1 MQLVDVNIARA
12 IGVELAEDGD
22 ELRASGGD
30 MRHGLPRVQ
39 NPDDDVADCVLG
51 CCPTRHLRCA
61 PRRSPHSK
69 RRAQHA
75 PRCFREID
83 GRRRL

>member
-30 MRHGLPRVQ
+30 MRHGLPR
-39 NPDDDVADCVLG
+39 
-51 CCPTRHLRCA
+51 
-61 PRRSPHSK
+61 
-69 RRAQHA
+69 RAKS
-75 PRCFREID
+75 R
-83 GRRRL
+83 